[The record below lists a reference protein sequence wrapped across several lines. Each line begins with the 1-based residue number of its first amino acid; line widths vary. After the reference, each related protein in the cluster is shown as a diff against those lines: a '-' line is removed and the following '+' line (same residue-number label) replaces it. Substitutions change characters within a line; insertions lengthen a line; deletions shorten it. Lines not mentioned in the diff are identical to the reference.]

1 MSTKK
6 NTKTAQNTKTAKAK
20 AKAEVVVTP
29 EETQN
34 EKAQVERTKK
44 DFLDLFYEA
53 EAVSIESVKSASNA
67 VSAGKKADRFS
78 GIPVCAKGKSE
89 LLPRWTGEKYR
100 QCGSKP
106 GDMHKIASFILHNV
120 RDGEVE
126 EITYSLYGIITA
138 AKPTMQSLYKLFSN
152 ERTIDKKQMVL
163 DPKPTHYVNYVREL
177 TATFKD
183 NFVLV
188 VE

>member
-106 GDMHKIASFILHNV
+106 GDMHKIASFIV
-120 RDGEVE
+120 RCEVE
-126 EITYSLYGIITA
+126 EIVYSLYGIITA
-138 AKPTMQSLYKLFSN
+138 ARPTMQSLYKLFSN
-152 ERTIDKKQMVL
+152 ERTVKGKQMVL
-163 DPKPTHYVNYVREL
+163 DPKPEHYVKYVREL
-177 TATFKD
+177 TNTFQD

>member
-1 MSTKK
+1 MK

-20 AKAEVVVTP
+20 VVTP

-34 EKAQVERTKK
+34 ERTKK

-53 EAVSIESVKSASNA
+53 EAKSISVKSASNA
-67 VSAGKKADRFS
+67 VAGKKADRFS
-78 GIPVCAKGKSE
+78 GIPVCAKGKSS

-100 QCGSKP
+100 QCGSKS
-106 GDMHKIASFILHNV
+106 GDMHKITSFIVHNV

-126 EITYSLYGIITA
+126 EIVYSLYGIITA
-138 AKPTMQSLYKLFSN
+138 ARPTMQSLYKLFSN
-152 ERTIDKKQMVL
+152 ERTVKGKQMVL
-163 DPKPTHYVNYVREL
+163 DPKPEHYVEYVREL
-177 TATFKD
+177 TNTFPA

-188 VE
+188 VGE